1 MDLNELFKDV
11 KSINKEAT
19 MKENMRMLSLKD
31 NVTAEAFR
39 KAYTKLA
46 GYFNNISLDS
56 PESNLTEFSRNKLS
70 GKMKATLSVST
81 IAGLKRMPIHFVVK
95 ASVPEMVE
103 TPEQVL
109 ASLEQVEGS
118 LDKEVKEILEKQ
130 KQMSAYHNDDI
141 EVTAEDEKYLSDEQ
155 IAEQYQNPKIVS
167 YQIFKRTNLEYPY
180 YDVCLE
186 LEFPDATHPDYN
198 DFVVEWV
205 TYTPNTNDFK
215 YDHWYPDNVYKF
227 IEDYI
232 VKTIEENKEQLDS
245 TGKAEALLDSSSANS
260 NITVQAKKKEIDLGV
275 RENTAASQFPV
286 KLLVY
291 PKTYLPKLKKGDILN
306 VGGFKYKYIG
316 DEPTISGDTENGINA
331 RFELICGTKKASLN
345 VTADKRELTPKEKE
359 ERAKKTKEGIEQ
371 AKKDDEEFKTAQ
383 EYLKGLSSED
393 IKNMSDDE
401 LTTTAIQFY
410 SYGLTKPTAL
420 TKQLAER
427 PKALVKYL
435 GIPEISLF
443 NIDEELTP
451 SMVKALENYPEYA
464 MTILKSHKEE
474 LQKAMTFQDLP
485 DVLKK
490 PLSSDVSIAIQ
501 FAEEYPRFLTEDMA
515 KLIIESSPSKAEY
528 FGTKGWNT
536 SVKNPAFQLF
546 IDYAE
551 SKGLEKDVSTD
562 EELGLEGYDGYED
575 REPTDKELSSID
587 DVKTD
592 ISDVNTLNE
601 KHTREKKQMGV
612 DYKEDTTGLGL
623 DDAIREEERRQEL
636 GNEEGEK
643 EDILDDNDEEEPVKK
658 KTSSE
663 PELEKEAVLDDLSFT
678 ADVNSGTEV
687 DFYGSDQDWIALL
700 KEHHPQFKDIP
711 NDWITIDDIEW
722 YGSIPWTVDFDA
734 RDWGLKSMYISC
746 KPSEIRAELHVDWYE
761 NSESA
766 DLDNSTDDYFTIP
779 LKLTEIDTE
788 VETNIGGG
796 ELLFLKKLEVDKDNT
811 ALALF

>member
-46 GYFNNISLDS
+46 GYFNSISLDS

-81 IAGLKRMPIHFVVK
+81 TAGLKRMPIHFVVK

-130 KQMSAYHNDDI
+130 KQMSAYHN
-141 EVTAEDEKYLSDEQ
+141 EDTE
-155 IAEQYQNPKIVS
+155 
-167 YQIFKRTNLEYPY
+167 
-180 YDVCLE
+180 
-186 LEFPDATHPDYN
+186 
-198 DFVVEWV
+198 
-205 TYTPNTNDFK
+205 
-215 YDHWYPDNVYKF
+215 
-227 IEDYI
+227 
-232 VKTIEENKEQLDS
+232 IEEKKADVNMDNWFDKSEYVKGVLDS
-245 TGKAEALLDSSSANS
+245 TQGFEWKPEYSIVFQNIPHFVHNCKSYEDLDLLVSEISEAVKSGKPFDANKWASSNS
-260 NITVQAKKKEIDLGV
+260 NIKVQAKKKEIDLGL
-275 RENTAASQFPV
+275 RENTVASQFPV

-345 VTADKRELTPKEKE
+345 VTADKRELTPEEKA

-371 AKKDDEEFKTAQ
+371 SKKDEEEFKTAQ

-587 DVKTD
+587 DIKTD

-601 KHTREKKQMGV
+601 KNTREKKQMGV

-636 GNEEGEK
+636 GNEELGEK

-658 KTSSE
+658 KTSSK

-711 NDWITIDDIEW
+711 NDWITIYDVDW

-734 RDWGLKSMYISC
+734 REWGLKSMYISC

-766 DLDNSTDDYFTIP
+766 DLNNSTDDYFTIP
-779 LKLTEIDTE
+779 FKLTEIDTE

>member
-46 GYFNNISLDS
+46 GYFNSISLDS

-81 IAGLKRMPIHFVVK
+81 TAGLKRMPIHFVVK

-130 KQMSAYHNDDI
+130 KQMSAYHNEDI
-141 EVTAEDEKYLSDEQ
+141 EVQAEDKMSAD
-155 IAEQYQNPKIVS
+155 
-167 YQIFKRTNLEYPY
+167 
-180 YDVCLE
+180 
-186 LEFPDATHPDYN
+186 
-198 DFVVEWV
+198 
-205 TYTPNTNDFK
+205 
-215 YDHWYPDNVYKF
+215 
-227 IEDYI
+227 
-232 VKTIEENKEQLDS
+232 TIIR
-245 TGKAEALLDSSSANS
+245 LLDTGSAVDWSKWDGYGLDEVVKHLPTNEYFNVDFDDNILKYWKDTNELNSVLQVFKDREWPIPDSLSKYSLANS
-260 NITVQAKKKEIDLGV
+260 NITVQAKKKEIDLGL
-275 RENTAASQFPV
+275 RENTVASQFPV

-345 VTADKRELTPKEKE
+345 VTADEEPKTTQEDIDRASDEGREMKKYLSQLAKEDLSDKSFE
-359 ERAKKTKEGIEQ
+359 DIQLDVLSLLDYGQKIPSN
-371 AKKDDEEFKTAQ
+371 
-383 EYLKGLSSED
+383 YLKAIGNDRNLSLWFLSLNKTPITDLEGD
-393 IKNMSDDE
+393 VPSSIFKHIEKDAKSAYKV
-401 LTTTAIQFY
+401 LT
-410 SYGLTKPTAL
+410 SHPTDTFTSFEKL
-420 TKQLAER
+420 PT
-427 PKALVKYL
+427 
-435 GIPEISLF
+435 F
-443 NIDEELTP
+443 
-451 SMVKALENYPEYA
+451 
-464 MTILKSHKEE
+464 
-474 LQKAMTFQDLP
+474 FQDVFMT
-485 DVLKK
+485 DISIMLK
-490 PLSSDVSIAIQ
+490 I
-501 FAEEYPRFLTEDMA
+501 AEEHPEWVSEKMA
-515 KLIIESSPSKAEY
+515 NEIIENSPSEAENL
-528 FGTKGWNT
+528 GTMDWNENI
-536 SVKNPAFQLF
+536 KNPAFQLF
-546 IDYAE
+546 IDYAK
-551 SKGLEKDVSTD
+551 SRGISNDVLSD
-562 EELGLEGYDGYED
+562 KELGLEGYDGYEGG
-575 REPTDKELSSID
+575 EPSDKNLSNID
-587 DVKTD
+587 EDDLD

-601 KHTREKKQMGV
+601 KNTREKKQMGV

-623 DDAIREEERRQEL
+623 DKAIREEERRQEL
-636 GNEEGEK
+636 GNEELGEK

-658 KTSSE
+658 KTSSK

-711 NDWITIDDIEW
+711 NDWITIYDVDW
-722 YGSIPWTVDFDA
+722 YGSISWTVDFDA
-734 RDWGLKSMYISC
+734 REWGLKSMYISC

-766 DLDNSTDDYFTIP
+766 DLDNSKDNYFTIP
-779 LKLTEIDTE
+779 FKLTEIDTE

>member
-46 GYFNNISLDS
+46 GYFNSISLDS

-81 IAGLKRMPIHFVVK
+81 TAGLKRMPIHFVVK

-130 KQMSAYHNDDI
+130 KQHANYHNEAFE
-141 EVTAEDEKYLSDEQ
+141 EV
-155 IAEQYQNPKIVS
+155 
-167 YQIFKRTNLEYPY
+167 
-180 YDVCLE
+180 
-186 LEFPDATHPDYN
+186 
-198 DFVVEWV
+198 
-205 TYTPNTNDFK
+205 
-215 YDHWYPDNVYKF
+215 DNILDSLKKQV
-227 IEDYI
+227 
-232 VKTIEENKEQLDS
+232 ENKEITLEQAGEQLFDAGWFNYIP
-245 TGKAEALLDSSSANS
+245 TEEQTKQKLGIKAELKEE
-260 NITVQAKKKEIDLGV
+260 ITVQAKKKEIDLGL
-275 RENTAASQFPV
+275 RENTVASQFPV

-345 VTADKRELTPKEKE
+345 VTADKRKLTPEEKK
-359 ERAKKTKEGIEQ
+359 ERAIKTREGIEQ
-371 AKKDDEEFKTAQ
+371 AKKDMEEDKTAK
-383 EYLKGLSSED
+383 EYLKGLSPEE
-393 IKNMSDDE
+393 IKDMRDGE
-401 LTTTAIQFY
+401 LATTAIQFY
-410 SYGLTKPTAL
+410 TYGVEKPDVL
-420 TKQLAER
+420 IEQLAKR
-427 PKALVKYL
+427 PDALLKYL
-435 GIPEISLF
+435 SIPEISIF
-443 NIDEELTP
+443 NVDDEVEP
-451 SMVKALENYPEYA
+451 PMAEVFEKHPKYALDV
-464 MTILKSHKEE
+464 IKLHKDE
-474 LQKAMTFQDLP
+474 LQKIVDFNDLP
-485 DVLKK
+485 EVLKK
-490 PLSSDVSIAIQ
+490 PLSSDVNIAIQ
-501 FAEEYPRFLTEDMA
+501 IANNYPKLLTEDMA
-515 KLIIESSPSKAEY
+515 KSIIEYSPSIAED
-528 FGTKGWNT
+528 FGTRGWNT
-536 SVKNPAFQLF
+536 NFNNPAFKLF

-551 SKGLEKDVSTD
+551 QQGKEKGTKTN

-575 REPTDKELSSID
+575 GEPSDKNLSNID
-587 DVKTD
+587 EDDLD
-592 ISDVNTLNE
+592 ISDVNTLND

-623 DDAIREEERRQEL
+623 DKAIREEERRQEL
-636 GNEEGEK
+636 GNEELGEK

-658 KTSSE
+658 KTSSK

-779 LKLTEIDTE
+779 FKLTEIDTE

>member
-46 GYFNNISLDS
+46 GYFNSISLDS

-81 IAGLKRMPIHFVVK
+81 TAGLKRMPIHFVVK

-130 KQMSAYHNDDI
+130 KQLSAYHNEDI
-141 EVTAEDEKYLSDEQ
+141 EVKADGDEWYQVVVGIYGDENSMKVVDVEDDEESA
-155 IAEQYQNPKIVS
+155 IHRADY
-167 YQIFKRTNLEYPY
+167 EYEHSAL
-180 YDVCLE
+180 DE
-186 LEFPDATHPDYN
+186 DT
-198 DFVVEWV
+198 VVEVWSYNGE
-205 TYTPNTNDFK
+205 T
-215 YDHWYPDNVYKF
+215 VYSRF
-227 IEDYI
+227 DED
-232 VKTIEENKEQLDS
+232 KHPT
-245 TGKAEALLDSSSANS
+245 ASANS
-260 NITVQAKKKEIDLGV
+260 NIKVQAKKKEIDLGL
-275 RENTAASQFPV
+275 RENTVASQFPV

-345 VTADKRELTPKEKE
+345 VTADKRELTPEEKA

-371 AKKDDEEFKTAQ
+371 AKKDEEEFKTAQ

-536 SVKNPAFQLF
+536 SVTNPAFQLF

-587 DVKTD
+587 DIKTD

-601 KHTREKKQMGV
+601 KNTREKKQMGV

-623 DDAIREEERRQEL
+623 DKAIREEERRQEL
-636 GNEEGEK
+636 GNEELGEK

-658 KTSSE
+658 KTSSK

-711 NDWITIDDIEW
+711 NDWITIYDVDW

-734 RDWGLKSMYISC
+734 REWGLKNMYISC

-779 LKLTEIDTE
+779 FKLTEIDTE

>member
-46 GYFNNISLDS
+46 GYFNSISLDS

-81 IAGLKRMPIHFVVK
+81 TAGLKRMPIHFVVK

-141 EVTAEDEKYLSDEQ
+141 EVKADGLIDGSTPYVLFAKGQDGKWEPYKGWYFSEVTDEDKQAFQNIGYTDLYVHKTNGESLDEV
-155 IAEQYQNPKIVS
+155 A
-167 YQIFKRTNLEYPY
+167 
-180 YDVCLE
+180 
-186 LEFPDATHPDYN
+186 
-198 DFVVEWV
+198 
-205 TYTPNTNDFK
+205 
-215 YDHWYPDNVYKF
+215 
-227 IEDYI
+227 
-232 VKTIEENKEQLDS
+232 NKLNAQVQ
-245 TGKAEALLDSSSANS
+245 SSANS
-260 NITVQAKKKEIDLGV
+260 NIKVEAKKKEIDLGL
-275 RENTAASQFPV
+275 RENTVASQFPV

-345 VTADKRELTPKEKE
+345 VTADKRELTPEEKA
-359 ERAKKTKEGIEQ
+359 ERARKTKEGIEQ

-474 LQKAMTFQDLP
+474 LQKAMTFKDLP
-485 DVLKK
+485 EVLQK

-501 FAEEYPRFLTEDMA
+501 LAEEYPRFLTEDMA
-515 KLIIESSPSKAEY
+515 KLIIDNSPSKAEY
-528 FGTKGWNT
+528 LGTKGWNT
-536 SVKNPAFQLF
+536 SVNNPAFQLF

-551 SKGLEKDVSTD
+551 SKGLDKDVSTV

-575 REPTDKELSSID
+575 SEPTDKELSSID
-587 DVKTD
+587 DVKPD

-636 GNEEGEK
+636 GNEELGEK

-658 KTSSE
+658 KTSSK

-711 NDWITIDDIEW
+711 NDWITIYDVDW

-734 RDWGLKSMYISC
+734 REWGLKSMYISC

-779 LKLTEIDTE
+779 FKLTEIDTE